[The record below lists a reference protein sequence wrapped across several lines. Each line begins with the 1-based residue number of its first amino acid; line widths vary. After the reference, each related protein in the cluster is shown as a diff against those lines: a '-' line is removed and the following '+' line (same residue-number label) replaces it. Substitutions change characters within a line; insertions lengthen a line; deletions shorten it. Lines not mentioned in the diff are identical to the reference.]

1 MSHVIFAAADSPL
14 ESRPNP
20 HEKMLSVNEAIA
32 LGVKN
37 IPSSL
42 LESDFDRDKPNVI
55 MVCDRDIKIDIETGC
70 IDDGDFDD
78 DFAVWVPDLPH
89 DMPTEK
95 PFAAVLQWGR
105 FTEGRTLQFIEYLRE
120 QLKIS
125 PEIELFSV
133 WLDDDVVIEESA
145 ELSINELTPSHIQK
159 LEQHPII
166 NTRYKITR

>member
-1 MSHVIFAAADSPL
+1 MSHIIFAAADNPL

-42 LESDFDRDKPNVI
+42 LESDFDRDKPNVVL
-55 MVCDRDIKIDIETGC
+55 VCDRNINIDLETDC
-70 IDDGDFDD
+70 IDDGDYDD
-78 DFAVWVPDLPH
+78 DFAVWAPDLPH
-89 DMPTEK
+89 DLPTEK

-105 FTEGRTLQFIEYLRE
+105 CTEGRALQFIEYLRE
-120 QLKIS
+120 QLKTS
-125 PEIELFSV
+125 QEIELFSV
-133 WLDDDVVIEESA
+133 WLSDEIVIEESA
-145 ELSINELTPSHIQK
+145 KLSINELTVSHIQK

>member
-1 MSHVIFAAADSPL
+1 MSHIIFAAADNPL

-42 LESDFDRDKPNVI
+42 LESDFDRDKPNVVL
-55 MVCDRDIKIDIETGC
+55 VCDRNINIDLETDC
-70 IDDGDFDD
+70 IDDGDYDD
-78 DFAVWVPDLPH
+78 DFAVWAPDLPH
-89 DMPTEK
+89 DLPTEK

-105 FTEGRTLQFIEYLRE
+105 CTEGRALQFIEYLRE
-120 QLKIS
+120 QLKTS
-125 PEIELFSV
+125 QEIELFSV
-133 WLDDDVVIEESA
+133 WLSDEIVIEESA
-145 ELSINELTPSHIQK
+145 ELSINELTVSHIQK